1 MGLSLPPRLKKRLK
15 INAFKQLNGI
25 VQQMKDSFTLDQIRR
40 FSLVVVLIGLI
51 IGMTGAVRSGSI
63 ILSLGAS
70 AFVLARYTQQKV
82 KRNIELLLPIM
93 ICVML
98 FILAISLPN
107 AR

>member
-1 MGLSLPPRLKKRLK
+1 
-15 INAFKQLNGI
+15 
-25 VQQMKDSFTLDQIRR
+25 MKDSFTLDQIRR

-51 IGMTGAVRSGSI
+51 IGMTGAVKSGSI
-63 ILSLGAS
+63 VLSLGAS

-98 FILAISLPN
+98 FILAFSLPN

>member
-1 MGLSLPPRLKKRLK
+1 
-15 INAFKQLNGI
+15 
-25 VQQMKDSFTLDQIRR
+25 MKDSFTLDQIRR
-40 FSLVVVLIGLI
+40 FSLIVVIVGLI
-51 IGMTGAVRSGSI
+51 IGMTGAVRTGSI

-93 ICVML
+93 ICILL
-98 FILAISLPN
+98 FVLALSLPN

>member
-1 MGLSLPPRLKKRLK
+1 
-15 INAFKQLNGI
+15 
-25 VQQMKDSFTLDQIRR
+25 MKDSFTLDQIRR

-63 ILSLGAS
+63 VLSLGAS